1 MNTSGDAAEQ
11 VVRFSLEGMEKVIR
25 ISGEG
30 AKELIA
36 MMFAALKDKQQTMG
50 KTDLVNMLKSG
61 RNIKIFSIQKQDL
74 AKFAEETK
82 RYGILYC
89 ALMDKKNKSNDGVID
104 IMVREEDAPKVNRI
118 VERFKLAIVD
128 TAMLRTASEKVN
140 EDKEISEGILEND
153 NSIMD
158 EILGTS
164 NIVPGTIVNA
174 NDNVMDEI
182 LGVEKAESEVS
193 EVTEVTE
200 QVVVYSNE
208 EVMAEILGNP
218 KEKEEK
224 QKNEVTLSSKTENDV
239 PSKHSLKNKGGL
251 EDENRT
257 SVRKELEE
265 IKANALSQQKKAT
278 KRTKKAKKGKSKK
291 SKKERG
297 R

>member
-89 ALMDKKNKSNDGVID
+89 ALMDKKNKSNDGIID

-128 TAMLRTASEKVN
+128 TAMLRTASEKA
-140 EDKEISEGILEND
+140 KEEQVMNEGIFENS

-158 EILGTS
+158 EILGNN
-164 NIVPGTIVNA
+164 NIVSEVNA
-174 NDNVMDEI
+174 KDNMLDEI
-182 LGVEKAESEVS
+182 LGGAKEESEQVENS
-193 EVTEVTE
+193 E
-200 QVVVYSNE
+200 QVVVYSSE
-208 EVMAEILGNP
+208 EVMAEILGKP
-218 KEKEEK
+218 KEKEENS
-224 QKNEVTLSSKTENDV
+224 KNVETLSSKTEKDI
-239 PSKHSLKNKGGL
+239 PSRHSLKNKGGL
-251 EDENRT
+251 GDETRT

-265 IKANALSQQKKAT
+265 IKANALLQKKKAT
-278 KRTKKAKKGKSKK
+278 KRTKKAQKGKNKNSR
-291 SKKERG
+291 KERG

>member
-36 MMFAALKDKQQTMG
+36 MIFAALKDKQQTMG

-61 RNIKIFSIQKQDL
+61 KNIKIFSIQKQDL

-128 TAMLRTASEKVN
+128 TAMLRNAGIKANEEKEMN
-140 EDKEISEGILEND
+140 ESILKS
-153 NSIMD
+153 NSNMLN
-158 EILGTS
+158 EILGNDINESKSIT
-164 NIVPGTIVNA
+164 NNA
-174 NDNVMDEI
+174 NVMDDI
-182 LGVEKAESEVS
+182 LGVTKEENK
-193 EVTEVTE
+193 VTENAE
-200 QVVVYSNE
+200 QVVVYSSE
-208 EVMAEILGNP
+208 EVMAEILGSS
-218 KEKEEK
+218 KEKEETS
-224 QKNEVTLSSKTENDV
+224 KNELTLSSKVEKNV
-239 PSKHSLKNKGGL
+239 PSEHSLKNKGGL
-251 EDENRT
+251 EDDTRT
-257 SVRKELEE
+257 SIRKELEE
-265 IKANALSQQKKAT
+265 IKANALLQEKKSP
-278 KRTKKAKKGKSKK
+278 KRTKKAKKSKSKNT
-291 SKKERG
+291 KKERG